1 MITRDI
7 KNICATI
14 AFMFTLNC
22 VSATPHIIKWY
33 FALWVVYLVSL
44 WLSEEQHDEP

>member
-1 MITRDI
+1 MITRNI

-14 AFMFTLNC
+14 SFMFTLNC
-22 VSATPHIIKWY
+22 VSCTPHMIKWY

-44 WLSEEQHDEP
+44 WLSEEQHDE

>member
-1 MITRDI
+1 MITRNI

-14 AFMFTLNC
+14 SFMFTLNC
-22 VSATPHIIKWY
+22 VSTIPYMIKWY